1 MAYKDVQKIQQIPEK
16 KKGLI
21 FMAGKNTELLYAIG
35 YDGEIEKYY
44 VFDVRIETRVYHS
57 YSLQRATSALN
68 FLVNDAAK
76 EFNEKNPYYQRLK
89 PHIGHEIEC
98 VGYGN
103 EDDPID
109 ICLECK
115 TCHEVLVSAETMDY
129 EEAGS

>member
-1 MAYKDVQKIQQIPEK
+1 
-16 KKGLI
+16 
-21 FMAGKNTELLYAIG
+21 MAGKNTELLYAIG

-89 PHIGHEIEC
+89 PHIGHDIEC

-103 EDDPID
+103 EGDPID

-115 TCHEVLVSAETMDY
+115 TCHEVLVSSETMDY